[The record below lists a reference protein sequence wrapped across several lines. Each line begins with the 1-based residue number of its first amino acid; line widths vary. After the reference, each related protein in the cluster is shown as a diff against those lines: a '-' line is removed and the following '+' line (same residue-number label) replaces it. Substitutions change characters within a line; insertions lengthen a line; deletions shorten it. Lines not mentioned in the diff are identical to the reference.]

1 MNAVVS
7 RLLSLGPKQFLV
19 NPSVSVLSDLNTV
32 ADLYTKIGPIPSAL
46 LLNKIC
52 EDSHELK
59 GGQLHPVHQ
68 KALNSL
74 IAGVSSTV
82 SHLPGNLAIQTFNR
96 LASVRHPST
105 RTMLASMQDKWFEN
119 WNTASVAKGKGRPR
133 KKQETN
139 TMYGVDTVGKIR
151 CNNSN
156 LLKSLEDTVLSE
168 AIKRITQ
175 LKESGTDIVDLG
187 HIMNSL
193 IQEYELRRASG
204 AALVSEEKGPDLL
217 LS

>member
-1 MNAVVS
+1 MNALVS

-19 NPSVSVLSDLNTV
+19 SPSVGVLTDLKTV
-32 ADLYTKIGPIPSAL
+32 GDSFMQIGPIPSAL
-46 LLNKIC
+46 LVNKIF
-52 EDSHELK
+52 EDSHELI
-59 GGQLHPVHQ
+59 GSQLHPVHQ

-82 SHLPGNLAIQTFNR
+82 SQLPGNLAVQTFNR
-96 LASVRHPST
+96 LASVRHPVT
-105 RTMLASMQDKWFEN
+105 RAMLASIQDKWFEN
-119 WNTASVAKGKGRPR
+119 WNAASVAKGKGRPR

-156 LLKSLEDTVLSE
+156 LLKSLDDTVLSE
-168 AIKRITQ
+168 AIDRITQ
-175 LKESGTDIVDLG
+175 LKETGTDIVDLG

-193 IQEYELRRASG
+193 IQEYELRRSFG
-204 AALVSEEKGPDLL
+204 AAHVSGEKVPNL
-217 LS
+217 